1 MKRYILVG
9 NPTAQSGQNSERIAK
24 AKALLEEGGV
34 RCELQNTL
42 PDGETIPALASL
54 LAVDPPDVVVAM
66 GGDGTFREVG
76 AALMVSGVR
85 DRVAMGMLPTGTAND
100 QGQSFGLAAGE
111 DSLARNVSVLL
122 KARETL
128 LDAVSLERVGAHG
141 EHQGHDF
148 FFDSAGWGLS
158 ARVLLERNRDREAVD
173 KMGPIRHLYR
183 DHLVYAGAFARVFMD
198 SFLRDHT
205 FDVSFNADGQHHEWK
220 GLTDLIVKNT
230 RIYAGAWVLD
240 RSARH
245 DDGLVELVP
254 FRDQAD
260 WVQKA
265 FVDHK
270 GNLLPD
276 ALKDPASRIATDH
289 VSARLIELRFSGP
302 SLPLAQLDG
311 EEANPSPIARI
322 QVHREA
328 LRLIVPESY
337 SNYPPPPPSDEPTAA
352 T

>member
-9 NPTAQSGQNSERIAK
+9 NPTAQSGQNRERIAK
-24 AKALLEEGGV
+24 AKGLLEAGGAF
-34 RCELQNTL
+34 CELQNTL
-42 PDGETIPALASL
+42 PDGATIPALAAR
-54 LAVDPPDVVVAM
+54 LAADPPDVVIAM

-76 AALMVSGVR
+76 AALMSSGVR
-85 DRVAMGMLPTGTAND
+85 ELVAMGMLPTGTAND

-111 DSLARNVSVLL
+111 DSLPRNVSVLL
-122 KARETL
+122 VGRETR
-128 LDAVSLERVGAHG
+128 LDAASLERIGLDG
-141 EHQGHDF
+141 EDHGHDY

-158 ARVLLERNRDREAVD
+158 ARVLLERNRDRDTVD
-173 KMGPIRHLYR
+173 KLGPIRHLYR

-198 SFLRDHT
+198 SFLRDQT
-205 FDVSFNADGQHHEWK
+205 FDVSFEADGEHHEWK

-245 DDGLVELVP
+245 DDGMVELVP
-254 FRDQAD
+254 FRNQAD

-265 FVDHK
+265 FVDHR

-276 ALKDPASRIATDH
+276 ALKDPTSRIATDH
-289 VSARLIELRFSGP
+289 VSARQIELRFSAP

-311 EEANPSPIARI
+311 EEANPSPVVRI

-328 LRLIVPESY
+328 LRLIVPDRY
-337 SNYPPPPPSDEPTAA
+337 SNYPPPPPPATDEA

>member
-9 NPTAQSGQNSERIAK
+9 NPTAQSGANAARIAK
-24 AKALLEEGGV
+24 AKALLEASGAHCDLE
-34 RCELQNTL
+34 NTL
-42 PDGETIPALASL
+42 PHGGTIPAVAAKLA
-54 LAVDPPDVVVAM
+54 ADPPDAVIAM
-66 GGDGTFREVG
+66 GGDGTFREVA
-76 AALMVSGVR
+76 AALMASGVR
-85 DRVAMGMLPTGTAND
+85 EHIAMGMLPTGTAND

-111 DSLARNVSVLL
+111 DSLSRNVSVLL
-122 KARETL
+122 AGRETR
-128 LDAVSLERVGAHG
+128 LDAASLERVGLDG
-141 EHQGHDF
+141 ELQGQDY

-158 ARVLLERNRDREAVD
+158 ARVLLERNRDRDTVD
-173 KMGPIRHLYR
+173 KLGPIRHLYR

-198 SFLRDHT
+198 SFLRDQT
-205 FDVSFNADGQHHEWK
+205 FDVAFEADGEHHEWK

-254 FRDQAD
+254 FRNQAD

-265 FVDHK
+265 FVDHR

-289 VSARLIELRFSGP
+289 VSARQIELRFSAP
-302 SLPLAQLDG
+302 ALPLAQLDG
-311 EEANPSPIARI
+311 EEANPSPVARI
-322 QVHREA
+322 CVHREA
-328 LRLIVPESY
+328 LRLIVPDRF
-337 SNYPPPPPSDEPTAA
+337 SNFPPPPGPDDTA
-352 T
+352 